1 MKANGTA
8 GHIAALFT
16 IIIWGTTSISAE
28 ILLAGLFLSESK
40 LFLRKEEKQNG
51 LAK

>member
-1 MKANGTA
+1 MKSNCTMGRLAAVGT
-8 GHIAALFT
+8 
-16 IIIWGTTSISAE
+16 
-28 ILLAGLFLSESK
+28 ILTLAGLFLSESK